1 MLPATSESTR
11 VLHQDAQRIGPF
23 VWQRWGR
30 PKQSRDMPLRIA
42 GSRSGETPATKK
54 KEWWIHLQRGEST
67 TVTKELSWFAAG
79 PSPWSPEPVL

>member
-42 GSRSGETPATKK
+42 GSLVWRNAGYKE
-54 KEWWIHLQRGEST
+54 KEW
-67 TVTKELSWFAAG
+67 
-79 PSPWSPEPVL
+79 